1 MIPLALA
8 NVLVNDLMARG
19 KFKVVIPMV
28 LLTMAYGV
36 TLPLMLQ
43 KFTRMEVA
51 LQTLGAFNLMLLGIC
66 VWFARA
72 QKTASQ
78 N

>member
-1 MIPLALA
+1 
-8 NVLVNDLMARG
+8 
-19 KFKVVIPMV
+19 
-28 LLTMAYGV
+28 
-36 TLPLMLQ
+36 MLQ